1 MIVNTVIFV
10 LTRIIVLVVENATN
24 AITVLIPLNVKHAMN
39 VIIAKTMNVAITN
52 VVVRLNSMIKKVAQK
67 FCIFNLKKNL
77 NK

>member
-10 LTRIIVLVVENATN
+10 LTRIIVLVVENAIN

-52 VVVRLNSMIKKVAQK
+52 VTVLLNSMIKKKLHRNFVYS
-67 FCIFNLKKNL
+67 I
-77 NK
+77 

>member
-10 LTRIIVLVVENATN
+10 LTQIIVLVVENATN

-52 VVVRLNSMIKKVAQK
+52 VAVRLNSIKK
-67 FCIFNLKKNL
+67 
-77 NK
+77 NKL

>member
-67 FCIFNLKKNL
+67 FCIFSLKKL
-77 NK
+77 K

>member
-52 VVVRLNSMIKKVAQK
+52 VAVRLNSMIKKVALK
-67 FCIFNLKKNL
+67 FCIFNLKKT
-77 NK
+77 

>member
-39 VIIAKTMNVAITN
+39 VIIAKMMNVAITN
-52 VVVRLNSMIKKVAQK
+52 VAVRLNSIKKQITK
-67 FCIFNLKKNL
+67 
-77 NK
+77 